1 MIAPVAT
8 DPSAAP
14 ERAAFKAMTEGT
26 QEDWNHIIT
35 SAFEFYPQLADRVI
49 THLRLLDGDFGG
61 FRVDRLTHS
70 LQTAT
75 RAYRANRGDDYI
87 ACALIHDIG
96 DTLGSFNH
104 ADIGAAIVKPFVSD
118 ELHWMVEKHAIF
130 QGYYFF
136 HFLGLDRDMRDQ
148 FADHPYYDITAE
160 FTAEFDQPAFDPDYP
175 TMTLD
180 EFTPL
185 LRQFFSAPQRSIY
198 LREDSSA

>member
-1 MIAPVAT
+1 MSAPVTA
-8 DPSAAP
+8 DSPAP
-14 ERAAFKAMTEGT
+14 DRAAFTAMTEGT
-26 QEDWNHIIT
+26 QEDWGHIVA
-35 SAFEFYPQLADRVI
+35 SALEFYPHLGDRVI

-75 RAYRANRGDDYI
+75 RAYRANRDDDYV
-87 ACALIHDIG
+87 ACALVHDIG
-96 DTLGSFNH
+96 DTLGSYNH
-104 ADIGAAIVKPFVSD
+104 ADIAAAIVKPFVSD

-136 HFLGLDRDMRDQ
+136 HFLGLDRDLRDQ
-148 FADHPYYDITAE
+148 FAGHPHYDLTAE
-160 FTAEFDQPAFDPDYP
+160 FCADFDGPAFDPAYP

-185 LRQFFSAPQRSIY
+185 LQQFFGSPQRSIY
-198 LREDSSA
+198 LREESSA